1 MKKKFV
7 IVALLGMVPALGG
20 QPAVAGTHHV
30 TAKTERHVMS
40 ERARNANA
48 YLPPRVVT
56 PSVVTYPAAEAPYFP
71 DEALSPPAGH

>member
-1 MKKKFV
+1 MEKKLVTF
-7 IVALLGMVPALGG
+7 ALLGLATILSV
-20 QPAVAGTHHV
+20 QPAVAGTRHG
-30 TAKTERHVMS
+30 TTRTERHVMS

-56 PSVVTYPAAEAPYFP
+56 YPAAEAPYFP